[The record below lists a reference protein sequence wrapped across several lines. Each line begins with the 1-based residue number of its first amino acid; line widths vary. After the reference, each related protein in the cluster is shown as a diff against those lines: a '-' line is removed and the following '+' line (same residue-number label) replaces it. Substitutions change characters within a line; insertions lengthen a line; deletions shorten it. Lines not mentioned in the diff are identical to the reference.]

1 MKRRPSV
8 LAAVAACLALSSCS
22 AFSQDSTGPSDG
34 LDGVDGVDV
43 VAAFYPLQF
52 VAQRVAGSDASV
64 AGLTTPGQ
72 EPHDLEL
79 SVTANA
85 ELSAADLVVYE
96 GGFQAAIDDA
106 VDQNATGTPLDVAD
120 VVDLRTVDGE
130 VDPHFWLDP
139 LLLAEVGDAVARDLA
154 EVDPTHADAYVAR
167 AADLRSDLE
176 DLDAAFTSGLADCER
191 STIVVSHDAFGYLD
205 RYGLEVAAVAGL
217 SPDAEPTPAALQQLQ
232 RLIDSDAITTVFSE
246 PLASP
251 RLTASLAEDTGITT
265 ATLDPVEGLTEA
277 TADQDYLA
285 LMRANLEALRTAN
298 GCS

>member
-1 MKRRPSV
+1 MKRRHLV
-8 LAAVAACLALSSCS
+8 LPAVAACLALSSCS
-22 AFSQDSTGPSDG
+22 AFSQDATGSSE
-34 LDGVDGVDV
+34 GVDV

-52 VAQRVAGSDASV
+52 VAQRVANSDASV
-64 AGLTTPGQ
+64 ADLTTPGQ

-96 GGFQAAIDDA
+96 GGFQAAVDDA

-120 VVDLRTVDGE
+120 VVDLETLDGE

-154 EVDPTHADAYVAR
+154 EVDPTDADAYVAR

-176 DLDAAFTSGLADCER
+176 DLDAAFTRGLADCER
-191 STIVVSHDAFGYLD
+191 TTIVVSHDAFGYLD

-232 RLIDSDAITTVFSE
+232 RLIDSDGITTVFSE

-265 ATLDPVEGLTEA
+265 ATLDPIEGLTDA
-277 TADQDYLA
+277 TADQDYLS